1 MTRAWLRERGRLP
14 RYRSRFDL
22 HRRQVA
28 RSIALARVRCS
39 RHESCFP
46 AGAVPGS
53 FLPRLLPALFAAL
66 SCLVQV
72 RTAGAQTS
80 TGSPPLLAPAAPEK
94 PSLWRNEWPQFR
106 TSEGVT
112 TIAAGLATVAIMLIG
127 PVEQPRWQGPI
138 LFDNAVRDGLRAS
151 DYRVRRSYQNIGDWT
166 YRLSPVLPLVDV
178 LLVSTLGHSDPKLAL
193 NLGGMLLEA
202 YSYSGLASFISTEL
216 SARKRPYSEC
226 YEGGEC
232 DTQSFYSGHSAIAAT
247 GAGLMCANHT
257 RIALYGNK
265 ALDIG
270 SCVLASANAV
280 LTATTRVASDRHYS
294 TDVILG
300 LGFGFGFGYAVP
312 VLLHYS
318 YGSSKDKTTTFAPD
332 PSCGGNCIGIRGTF

>member
-1 MTRAWLRERGRLP
+1 MAQG
-14 RYRSRFDL
+14 
-22 HRRQVA
+22 
-28 RSIALARVRCS
+28 
-39 RHESCFP
+39 
-46 AGAVPGS
+46 
-53 FLPRLLPALFAAL
+53 
-66 SCLVQV
+66 

-80 TGSPPLLAPAAPEK
+80 ALSPPPVTPSAPEK
-94 PSLWRNEWPQFR
+94 PSLWRKEWPEFR
-106 TSEGVT
+106 ASEGAT
-112 TIAAGLATVAIMLIG
+112 TIAAGLATAAIMFMG
-127 PVEQPRWQGPI
+127 PVEQPRWQGPF
-138 LFDNAVRDGLRAS
+138 LFDNAVRNDLRANNPET
-151 DYRVRRSYQNIGDWT
+151 RKTYQTIGDWT

-178 LLVSTLGHSDPKLAL
+178 LLVSTIGHSDRKLAL

-202 YSYSGLASFISTEL
+202 YSYSGLASFVSTEL

-226 YEGGEC
+226 REGGEC

-257 RIALYGNK
+257 RIALYGNPV
-265 ALDIG
+265 LDIG

-280 LTATTRVASDRHYS
+280 LTATTRVVSDRHYS

-318 YGSSKDKTTTFAPD
+318 YGPSKDRTITFAPD
-332 PSCGGNCIGIRGTF
+332 PSCGGNCFGIRGRF